1 MADLLTHY
9 VSARL
14 PGSFIGDPCARAT
27 LALGVFV
34 PDLISKSMEA
44 APWLPRLAWASSHSA
59 LGAFFVAWALAML
72 FAEEFRFKAF
82 ATLLAGQLLHI
93 AVDMGKD
100 SLGFGSAFV
109 LLPFSTATYDAGLYT
124 SQHVFFFLPVNVAAL
139 FALRWLS
146 RRAQREG
153 WVWR

>member
-14 PGSFIGDPCARAT
+14 PGSFVADPCARAT
-27 LALGVFV
+27 LALGVFL
-34 PDLISKSMEA
+34 PDLISKPMEHSGLPFLSW
-44 APWLPRLAWASSHSA
+44 APSHSA

-72 FAEEFRFKAF
+72 FAEDFRFKAF
-82 ATLLAGQLLHI
+82 ATLFIGQLLHI
-93 AVDMGKD
+93 AVDLGKD

-109 LLPFSTATYDAGLYT
+109 LLPFSTATHDLGLYT
-124 SQHVFFFLPVNVAAL
+124 SQHVFWFLPGNLLVL
-139 FALRWLS
+139 WGLRWVS
-146 RRAQREG
+146 RKAQKNG